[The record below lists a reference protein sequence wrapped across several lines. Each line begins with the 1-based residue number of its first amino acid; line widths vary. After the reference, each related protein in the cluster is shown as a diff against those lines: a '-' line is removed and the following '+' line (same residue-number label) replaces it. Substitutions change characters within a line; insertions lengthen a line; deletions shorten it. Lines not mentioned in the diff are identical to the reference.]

1 MNNEHSFIDIFRVNT
16 RWFIAIAMAF
26 AIQCPAKA
34 QETLTLSQTIN
45 NAIANRKNIQAG
57 KSDQII
63 RKLQTDALYRKYWPQ
78 VNVEYT
84 YLYNPILQTSILPI
98 GVFNPSY
105 PADATKSIQ
114 FGTKWSQTAGL
125 TLNQP
130 LIDVSINR
138 QINEAK
144 LQERITAASQA
155 QTEYELAY
163 TVAEVYFDINLQEA
177 KIRSAITD
185 TSRTWISYQ
194 LLQNR
199 FEQKRLLKSEL
210 NKARINHN
218 NATQQYRNALS
229 QSIED
234 KVYLLFLIGRN
245 DIEHPDIIVDT
256 AFLKNEQL
264 TNVTTQPIVSDIPE
278 LQQLQLKGDLTDV
291 QTKTEKA
298 KYLPTVSVKG
308 FIGAN
313 QYTNNFDPF
322 AANTWFGLSYVG
334 IDLKYPLLFGEDKRK
349 RLQQL
354 QLQATQYYEQKDD
367 KAAQYF
373 KDGLIAKIRMEQVL
387 SQLKVQEENIALS
400 RESVSIFQGRVSEG
414 QESSANLNI
423 EEADLQKLNADYQSN
438 RRQYWLYFLD
448 YLKASGRL
456 EILWKQ

>member
-1 MNNEHSFIDIFRVNT
+1 MNNERSLIDLLRVNT
-16 RWFIAIAMAF
+16 RWFIAIAVAIS
-26 AIQCPAKA
+26 IQCPAKA
-34 QETLTLSQTIN
+34 QETLTLSQAIN

-63 RKLQTDALYRKYWPQ
+63 RKLQTGALYRKYWPQ

-163 TVAEVYFDINLQEA
+163 AVAQVYFDINLQET
-177 KIRSAITD
+177 KIRSAIAD

-194 LLQNR
+194 LLQNK

-218 NATQQYRNALS
+218 NATQQYRKALS
-229 QSIED
+229 QWIED

-245 DIEHPDIIVDT
+245 DIEHPDIIIDT
-256 AFLKNEQL
+256 AFFKNEQL
-264 TNVTTQPIVSDIPE
+264 TSMKLEPGVSNIPE
-278 LQQLQLKGDLTDV
+278 LQQLQLKGDLIDV

-298 KYLPTVSVKG
+298 KHLPTVSAKG

-322 AANTWFGLSYVG
+322 AANTWFGVSYIG

-354 QLQATQYYEQKDD
+354 QLQSTQYYEQKDD

-387 SQLKVQEENIALS
+387 SELKVQEENITLS
-400 RESVSIFQGRVSEG
+400 VESISIFQARVSEG

-448 YLKASGRL
+448 YLKASGKL

>member
-1 MNNEHSFIDIFRVNT
+1 MNNEHSFIDIFHVNS
-16 RWFIAIAMAF
+16 RWLIAIAIAF
-26 AIQCPAKA
+26 AIKCPAKA
-34 QETLTLSQTIN
+34 QETLTLSQAIN
-45 NAIANRKNIQAG
+45 NAIANRKYIQAR
-57 KSDQII
+57 KSDPII
-63 RKLQTDALYRKYWPQ
+63 QKLQTEALYRKYWPQ

-84 YLYNPILQTSILPI
+84 YLYNPILQTSVLPI

-105 PADATKSIQ
+105 PAEATKSIQ

-144 LQERITAASQA
+144 LQERITSASQA

-163 TVAEVYFDINLQEA
+163 TVAQVYIDINLQEA
-177 KIRSAITD
+177 KIRSAIAD

-194 LLQNR
+194 LLQNK

-218 NATQQYRNALS
+218 NATQQYRSALS

-245 DIEHPDIIVDT
+245 DIEHPDIIIDS
-256 AFLKNEQL
+256 AFLKNVQL
-264 TNVTTQPIVSDIPE
+264 PSMNVQPIVSNIPE
-278 LQQLQLKGDLTDV
+278 LQQLQLKGDLIDV

-313 QYTNNFDPF
+313 QYTNSFDPF
-322 AANTWFGLSYVG
+322 ASNSWFGLSYVG
-334 IDLKYPLLFGEDKRK
+334 IDLKYPLLFGENKRK
-349 RLQQL
+349 KLQQL
-354 QLQATQYYEQKDD
+354 QLQSTQYYDQKDD
-367 KAAQYF
+367 KTAQYF
-373 KDGLIAKIRMEQVL
+373 KDGLIAKIRMELIL
-387 SQLKVQEENIALS
+387 SEMKVQEENIALNI
-400 RESVSIFQGRVSEG
+400 ESIGIFQARVSEG
-414 QESSANLNI
+414 QESSSNLNI
-423 EEADLQKLNADYQSN
+423 EEADLQKLAANYQSN
-438 RRQYWLYFLD
+438 RTQYWLYFLD
-448 YLKASGRL
+448 YLKASGEL

>member
-1 MNNEHSFIDIFRVNT
+1 MNNEHYFISTWRVAS
-16 RWFIAIAMAF
+16 RWFIAIAVVF
-26 AIQCPAKA
+26 AIECPAKA
-34 QETLTLSQTIN
+34 QVTLTLSQAIN

-130 LIDVSINR
+130 LIDLSINR

-163 TVAEVYFDINLQEA
+163 TVAQVYIDINLQEA
-177 KIRSAITD
+177 KIRSAVAD
-185 TSRTWISYQ
+185 TGRTWISYQ
-194 LLQNR
+194 LLQNK

-218 NATQQYRNALS
+218 NATQQYRKALA
-229 QSIED
+229 QLIED
-234 KVYLLFLIGRN
+234 KVYLLFLTGRN
-245 DIEHPDIIVDT
+245 DIEHPDIIIDT

-264 TNVTTQPIVSDIPE
+264 TNVNAHPIVSNIPE
-278 LQQLQLKGDLTDV
+278 LQQLQLKADLTDV

-308 FIGAN
+308 FLGAN
-313 QYTNNFDPF
+313 QYTNSLDPF

-334 IDLKYPLLFGEDKRK
+334 IDLKYPLLFGENKHK
-349 RLQQL
+349 KLQQL
-354 QLQATQYYEQKDD
+354 QLQSTQYYEQKDD

-373 KDGLIAKIRMEQVL
+373 KDGFIAKIRMEQVL
-387 SQLKVQEENIALS
+387 SELKVQEENITLS
-400 RESVSIFQGRVSEG
+400 AESIGIFQARVSEG
-414 QESSANLNI
+414 QESSADLNI
-423 EEADLQKLNADYQSN
+423 EEADLQKLDAGYQSN

-448 YLKASGRL
+448 YLKASGKL